1 MEDSLEQSGD
11 GVAPAPVA
19 PATVNP
25 VAPITATPIA
35 PSVAEPKPAINW
47 GLMAFIVAAG
57 ALAVS
62 VSSWY
67 QHGRAIAELQA
78 TQQAIGSA
86 AAASAPMIDLTGAS
100 MLGSDSAVV
109 TLVEFSDYECPFCI
123 RHFQQTMPQIM
134 ATYIKPGKIQYAFRD
149 WPVDE
154 LHPQSIRAH
163 EAAHCALEQS
173 RFWDL
178 HPKLFGP
185 PGSHSPEQLTTLAR
199 SIGLDMATFSSC
211 IEAKRST
218 EAIRANGK
226 LATDFGATGTPAFF
240 IGLRDRKTNKV
251 TVLRGLAGAQ
261 PFDVFAKTI
270 DEVLTTAAR

>member
-1 MEDSLEQSGD
+1 MDDSLEHAGD
-11 GVAPAPVA
+11 GMGPAPVA

-25 VAPITATPIA
+25 IA
-35 PSVAEPKPAINW
+35 PTTVTPTAVAVAAPRPAINW
-47 GLMAFIVAAG
+47 GLMAFVVAGG

-62 VSSWY
+62 LTSWY
-67 QHGRAIAELQA
+67 QHGRAIAALEASQL
-78 TQQAIGSA
+78 AIASGPA
-86 AAASAPMIDLTGAS
+86 ANAPVIDLTGAS
-100 MLGSDSAVV
+100 MLGSDGAVV

-123 RHFQQTMPQIM
+123 RHFQQTMPQIL

-163 EAAHCALEQS
+163 EAAHCAMEQS

-199 SIGLDMATFSSC
+199 SIGLDMPTFNAC
-211 IEAKRST
+211 IEAKQSDAT
-218 EAIRANGK
+218 IRANGK

-270 DEVLTTAAR
+270 DEVLTLAAR